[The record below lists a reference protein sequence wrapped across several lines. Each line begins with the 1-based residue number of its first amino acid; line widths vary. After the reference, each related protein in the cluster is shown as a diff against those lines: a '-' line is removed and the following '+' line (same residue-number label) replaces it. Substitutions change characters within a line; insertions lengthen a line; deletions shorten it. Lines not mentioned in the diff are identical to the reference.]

1 MYLTTD
7 CLVRYIRVV
16 SLSSAPGC
24 EPDIVTQLVER
35 VGDVIGDWLSGA
47 KNSIFGKE
55 IMDSAVSTASKFAAG
70 DIKKRSKVDRKI
82 GQKDNGK
89 ATKHFP
95 SKTNEI
101 DIKSGSYE
109 KEALTNG
116 DSRKS
121 KNDQKK
127 RRNYF
132 GSKDRSR
139 GGQNRTSERSEDR
152 ATRDDSRHDGAGRK
166 IFVCSGRWITL
177 C

>member
-1 MYLTTD
+1 
-7 CLVRYIRVV
+7 
-16 SLSSAPGC
+16 
-24 EPDIVTQLVER
+24 

-55 IMDSAVSTASKFAAG
+55 ILDSALSTASKFAAG

-89 ATKHFP
+89 AKKHFP
-95 SKTNEI
+95 SRTNGT

-109 KEALTNG
+109 KEPRTNE

-121 KNDQKK
+121 KNNKKK
-127 RRNYF
+127 RKNYF
-132 GSKDRSR
+132 GSKDRPR
-139 GGQNRTSERSEDR
+139 GGKNRSSERSEDR
-152 ATRDDSRHDGAGRK
+152 ATRVDTRHDGAGRK